1 MLPTPITYCDRL
13 GRMLL
18 TPIHS
23 NDGNAM
29 ARRNTVSLDGLLYR
43 STAYS
48 IARRHTLLRSCFP
61 RQVRPD
67 GILYGGVVFSRQL
80 SLDERNAGDYRFGF
94 DGVLYCGVALF
105 RQVRPDE
112 RKAGAFCYA
121 FVLMIYGGGVISR
134 QVNTR

>member
-1 MLPTPITYCDRL
+1 MLPTPTEYCIAQRITL
-13 GRMLL
+13 
-18 TPIHS
+18 
-23 NDGNAM
+23 
-29 ARRNTVSLDGLLYR
+29 SLDGILYR

-61 RQVRPD
+61 RQVRPY

-80 SLDERNAGDYRFGF
+80 SIDERNAGDYRFGF
-94 DGVLYCGVALF
+94 DGVLYCGVVLF

-121 FVLMIYGGGVISR
+121 FVLIIYGGGVISR

>member
-1 MLPTPITYCDRL
+1 MNGTPEI
-13 GRMLL
+13 
-18 TPIHS
+18 
-23 NDGNAM
+23 
-29 ARRNTVSLDGLLYR
+29 V
-43 STAYS
+43 
-48 IARRHTLLRSCFP
+48 
-61 RQVRPD
+61 
-67 GILYGGVVFSRQL
+67 
-80 SLDERNAGDYRFGF
+80 

>member
-1 MLPTPITYCDRL
+1 MNGTPEIIDL
-13 GRMLL
+13 
-18 TPIHS
+18 
-23 NDGNAM
+23 A
-29 ARRNTVSLDGLLYR
+29 SLDGILYR

-48 IARRHTLLRSCFP
+48 IARRHTVLRSCFP
-61 RQVRPD
+61 RQVRP
-67 GILYGGVVFSRQL
+67 
-80 SLDERNAGDYRFGF
+80 

-121 FVLMIYGGGVISR
+121 FVLMIYGGGAEVLFPVKLTPDERNAGAFCYAFVLMIYGGGVFSR